1 MTALMA
7 GVQAPHLLDTL
18 AGVERV
24 LGLAVGVACGGCG
37 SSVERGRC
45 TYVGCRVLNKFEYT
59 VRYVTP
65 QHSFRYLS
73 LSQRNTRDWTSDQGD
88 G

>member
-1 MTALMA
+1 MTELMP

-37 SSVERGRC
+37 SSVERGHC
-45 TYVGCRVLNKFEYT
+45 TYVGCRVLNRFEYT
-59 VRYVTP
+59 VRYVTLL
-65 QHSFRYLS
+65 HLS
-73 LSQRNTRDWTSDQGD
+73 NTFHFHN
-88 G
+88 

>member
-1 MTALMA
+1 MTALMP
-7 GVQAPHLLDTL
+7 GLQAPHLVDTL

-45 TYVGCRVLNKFEYT
+45 TYVGCRVLNRFEYT
-59 VRYVTP
+59 VRYVTLL
-65 QHSFRYLS
+65 HLS
-73 LSQRNTRDWTSDQGD
+73 DMIPFAFTIKNLLRHFA
-88 G
+88 